1 LNLRHLDRL
10 LLLHRVA
17 VCYQGPI
24 SHAEQQPA
32 RWFAAA
38 GFACPPLDN
47 PADFFFEVLAGSP
60 EAVRAHYLRQPTARE
75 PTGAALEA
83 LTLDGPAYAA
93 TFRTQMRAL
102 ILRNARAIRREPLLA
117 KLRFVSATVIGL
129 VMGVLY
135 FDTSDDLTGVNDT
148 ISILLFSMLFLAI
161 INALPVVLSVLPEL
175 AVVRKEVRN
184 NWYNPATFV
193 PAKLV
198 VETPLLVLPP
208 LLYLAIAGTMSG
220 FALGDGGS
228 RFLQVYLAILLVV
241 FATHAWA
248 LMICS
253 VSPDSNTAV
262 LLAPGSIMPMAVLS
276 GFFKNQQ
283 DMTWVF
289 RWATYVDYLNYSWQA
304 MANAAFRGKVFT
316 GDAASTPYA
325 TGEKVLENRLR
336 LPNIVGGESYD
347 AVANY
352 WANVGVLLA
361 FVLVFRLLAIVFI
374 SRRLSS

>member
-1 LNLRHLDRL
+1 MALVRLLRSLSQSMAVVATIHQPSAAAFYMFDRL
-10 LLLHRVA
+10 LLLHRGA

-161 INALPVVLSVLPEL
+161 INALPVVLS
-175 AVVRKEVRN
+175 AR
-184 NWYNPATFV
+184 PA
-193 PAKLV
+193 
-198 VETPLLVLPP
+198 
-208 LLYLAIAGTMSG
+208 
-220 FALGDGGS
+220 
-228 RFLQVYLAILLVV
+228 
-241 FATHAWA
+241 
-248 LMICS
+248 
-253 VSPDSNTAV
+253 AV
-262 LLAPGSIMPMAVLS
+262 LQNKG
-276 GFFKNQQ
+276 G
-283 DMTWVF
+283 
-289 RWATYVDYLNYSWQA
+289 
-304 MANAAFRGKVFT
+304 
-316 GDAASTPYA
+316 AAS
-325 TGEKVLENRLR
+325 
-336 LPNIVGGESYD
+336 
-347 AVANY
+347 
-352 WANVGVLLA
+352 
-361 FVLVFRLLAIVFI
+361 AIRPCQA
-374 SRRLSS
+374 S